1 MSGFRLPKNISKTI
15 FKLERNWAAIADFS
29 HQAIT
34 CSHLTMET
42 LEQMCERGS
51 KLTIKTPKRQLWR
64 LFGVF
69 IINFEHISHLCSSV
83 SIVNFKQVN
92 ACWVAYSI
100 TKCTPIYF
108 LLLLH
113 LNKNIRKLSSLTSL
127 I

>member
-1 MSGFRLPKNISKTI
+1 MFGHFVNLVLKGLKCRDLDYLKKFPRQY
-15 FKLERNWAAIADFS
+15 LNWRETEPLSLAFS

-83 SIVNFKQVN
+83 SIVNFK
-92 ACWVAYSI
+92 
-100 TKCTPIYF
+100 
-108 LLLLH
+108 
-113 LNKNIRKLSSLTSL
+113 
-127 I
+127 